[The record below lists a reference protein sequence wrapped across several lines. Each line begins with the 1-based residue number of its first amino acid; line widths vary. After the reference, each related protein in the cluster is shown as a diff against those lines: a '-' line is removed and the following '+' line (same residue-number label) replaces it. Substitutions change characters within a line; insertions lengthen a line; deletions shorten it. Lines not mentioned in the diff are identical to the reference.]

1 MKRGI
6 LGIALVGL
14 IAASERS
21 VWDGVYTE
29 EQSARGKEV
38 YRANCVACHGEALA
52 GAGPASPLTGPLFSS
67 NWNGV
72 SLADL
77 LERIRVSM
85 PLDRPGTLARQDYA
99 DVLAFV
105 LSFNKFPAGKTELPK
120 QTEMLAEIKFL
131 SEKP

>member
-1 MKRGI
+1 MKRAI
-6 LGIALVGL
+6 LGMAVVGL

-29 EQSARGKEV
+29 EQSARGKDV
-38 YRANCVACHGEALA
+38 YRANCVGCHGEALT

-72 SLADL
+72 SLGDL

-85 PLDRPGTLARQDYA
+85 PLDKPGTLTRQQYA

-105 LSFNKFPAGKTELPK
+105 LSVNKFPAGKTELSR
-120 QTEMLAEIKFL
+120 QTEMLTDIKFL
-131 SEKP
+131 SDKP